1 MVSMVPEQGAQ
12 RMPRRADSSGAGG
25 STGLNVQDCNNRVP
39 DYSGQVLLNADAQ
52 TADARYVGFTL
63 SDHDSC
69 AVELAVQVA
78 TAAQGTATVV
88 TIGAPES
95 VEQLRAALGV
105 GCSAA
110 VLVEADPVAMGPA
123 DVAKEI
129 AAVVEA
135 HRAEGR
141 GHDLVL
147 LGNDAADSGD
157 FQVPVRLAYAL
168 GVPVVTGVKTV
179 EVSGDTVIANGDA
192 PDGGTERFEVP
203 LPAVVSVLEGGV
215 APPYPTIKG
224 RMAAKKVQVETRQ
237 PVSTPVGA
245 SRERLTLPP
254 AAPANVRVLGEGPE
268 AAAAAVDVL
277 QELGVAR

>member
-1 MVSMVPEQGAQ
+1 M
-12 RMPRRADSSGAGG
+12 
-25 STGLNVQDCNNRVP
+25 
-39 DYSGQVLLNADAQ
+39 
-52 TADARYVGFTL
+52 
-63 SDHDSC
+63 
-69 AVELAVQVA
+69 
-78 TAAQGTATVV
+78 
-88 TIGAPES
+88 
-95 VEQLRAALGV
+95 
-105 GCSAA
+105 
-110 VLVEADPVAMGPA
+110 
-123 DVAKEI
+123 
-129 AAVVEA
+129 
-135 HRAEGR
+135 
-141 GHDLVL
+141 L

-168 GVPVVTGVKTV
+168 GVPVVTGAKTV
-179 EVSGDTVIANGDA
+179 EVSGDTVIAHGDA

>member
-1 MVSMVPEQGAQ
+1 MVDVLVCVKRVPE
-12 RMPRRADSSGAGG
+12 S
-25 STGLNVQDCNNRVP
+25 
-39 DYSGQVLLNADAQ
+39 SGQVQLTDDAQ
-52 TADARYVGFTL
+52 SIDGRYVGFTV
-63 SDHDSC
+63 SDHESC

-78 TAAQGTATVV
+78 AATSGTATVLTV
-88 TIGAPES
+88 GSGEA
-95 VEQLRAALGV
+95 VEQLRSVLAVGPTAAT
-105 GCSAA
+105 
-110 VLVEADPVAMGPA
+110 LVEADPKALGPA

-141 GHDLVL
+141 AHDLVL

-168 GVPVVTGVKTV
+168 GVPVVTGAKTV
-179 EVSGDTVIANGDA
+179 EVSDGTVIAHGDA

-224 RMAAKKVQVETRQ
+224 RMAAKKVQIETRQ